1 MNAASDLILRQ
12 QNIGDWMVPSLEF
25 TNPARPA
32 LLLPVTGSIINSVT
46 DTKRKASLR
55 AWKVKITSEVKAARE
70 TPWDPGNDYAIT
82 LSFSFHPANH
92 GNRPSDVDNFVK
104 PILDAL
110 AAGLFCDPQT
120 DPNDI
125 PRWNYKDSNFNTL
138 LIRRLPDA
146 TAPDKEG
153 IAICASAR

>member
-1 MNAASDLILRQ
+1 MNTASDLILRQ
-12 QNIGDWMVPSLEF
+12 QNIGDWTVPSLEF
-25 TNPARPA
+25 TTPARAA
-32 LLLPVTGSIINSVT
+32 LRLPVTGSIINSVT
-46 DTKRKASLR
+46 ERKDSLQ
-55 AWKVKITSEVKAARE
+55 AWKVKIASEVKAARE
-70 TPWDPGNDYAIT
+70 TPWNPGNDYAIT
-82 LSFSFHPANH
+82 LSLSFHLANH
-92 GNRPSDVDNFVK
+92 GNRPLDVDNFVK
-104 PILDAL
+104 PIIDAL

-125 PRWNYKDSNFNTL
+125 PRWNYNDSNFNTL

>member
-1 MNAASDLILRQ
+1 MNTTSDLILRQ
-12 QNIGDWMVPSLEF
+12 QNIGDWTVPSLDF
-25 TNPARPA
+25 TTPARAA
-32 LLLPVTGSIINSVT
+32 LRLPVTGIIINSVAE
-46 DTKRKASLR
+46 RKDSLQ
-55 AWKVKITSEVKAARE
+55 AWKVKIASEVKAVRE

-82 LSFSFHPANH
+82 LSLSFHPANH
-92 GNRPSDVDNFVK
+92 GNRRMDVDNFVK
-104 PILDAL
+104 PIIDAL

-125 PRWNYKDSNFNTL
+125 PHWNYDDSNFNTL
-138 LIRRLPDA
+138 LIHRLPDA

>member
-12 QNIGDWMVPSLEF
+12 QNIGDWTVPSLEF
-25 TNPARPA
+25 TTPARAA
-32 LLLPVTGSIINSVT
+32 LRLPVTGTIINSVT
-46 DTKRKASLR
+46 ERKESLQ
-55 AWKVKITSEVKAARE
+55 AWKVKIASEVKAARE
-70 TPWDPGNDYAIT
+70 TPWNPGNDYAIT
-82 LSFSFHPANH
+82 LFLSFHPANH
-92 GNRPSDVDNFVK
+92 GNRPLDVENYIK
-104 PILDAL
+104 PIIDAL

-125 PRWNYKDSNFNTL
+125 PHWNYDDSNFNTL
-138 LIRRLPDA
+138 LIHRLPDA

>member
-1 MNAASDLILRQ
+1 MNTASDLILRQ
-12 QNIGDWMVPSLEF
+12 QNIGDWTVPSLEF
-25 TNPARPA
+25 TNPARAA
-32 LLLPVTGSIINSVT
+32 LRLPVTGSIINSVT
-46 DTKRKASLR
+46 ERKDSLQ
-55 AWKVKITSEVKAARE
+55 AWKVKIASEVKAARE

-125 PRWNYKDSNFNTL
+125 PHWDYDDSNFNTL

-146 TAPDKEG
+146 TARDKEG
-153 IAICASAR
+153 IAIYASAR

>member
-1 MNAASDLILRQ
+1 MNTASELILRQ
-12 QNIGDWMVPSLEF
+12 QNIGDWTVPSLEF
-25 TNPARPA
+25 TNPARAA
-32 LLLPVTGSIINSVT
+32 LRLPVTGSIINSVT
-46 DTKRKASLR
+46 ERKDSLQ
-55 AWKVKITSEVKAARE
+55 AWKVKIASEVKAARE

-82 LSFSFHPANH
+82 LSFSFHPVNH
-92 GNRPSDVDNFVK
+92 GNQRSDVENFIK

-125 PRWNYKDSNFNTL
+125 TRWNYNDSNFNTL

-146 TAPDKEG
+146 TDRDKEG